1 MNLTI
6 IYLIIFLPEEK
17 NSFNNSDGKNQDE
30 LGIKI
35 NTLDYLEEEPEKIKK
50 LNKIIADLKSVTK
63 VHHNE
68 KPYQLKVPDLNITE
82 IRLLLNNF
90 SSNCS
95 QSQFIG
101 MYFRNFLIKL

>member
-17 NSFNNSDGKNQDE
+17 KSFNNSDGKNQDE

-50 LNKIIADLKSVTK
+50 PEKI
-63 VHHNE
+63 E
-68 KPYQLKVPDLNITE
+68 E
-82 IRLLLNNF
+82 
-90 SSNCS
+90 
-95 QSQFIG
+95 
-101 MYFRNFLIKL
+101 

>member
-1 MNLTI
+1 M
-6 IYLIIFLPEEK
+6 
-17 NSFNNSDGKNQDE
+17 
-30 LGIKI
+30 
-35 NTLDYLEEEPEKIKK
+35 EEEPEKIKK

-63 VHHNE
+63 EHHNE
-68 KPYQLKVPDLNITE
+68 KPYQLKVPVLNITE

-101 MYFRNFLIKL
+101 MYFRNFFIKLWMLLLIKWISGLWLNIIRYRN